1 MKNVLL
7 AAMAA
12 LLISTAGAEAH
23 RREPGQPKGCPARWC
38 GCYLAH
44 YFGMPHRKDLWR
56 ARNWAKVGRATKA
69 RIGAIVVWP
78 NHVGVIVGRTA
89 KGWVVKS
96 GNDGNR
102 VRTRVRTVHNAIAFR
117 TLK

>member
-1 MKNVLL
+1 MKNALL
-7 AAMAA
+7 AALAA
-12 LLISTAGAEAH
+12 LLISTASVEA
-23 RREPGQPKGCPARWC
+23 REPGQPRGCPSRWC

-56 ARNWAKVGRATKA
+56 ARNWAKVGRPTRA
-69 RIGAIVVWP
+69 RIGAIVVWR

-89 KGWVVKS
+89 KGWIVKS

-102 VRTRVRTVHNAIAFR
+102 VRARVRTVNNAIAFR